1 MFGLLFFLFLSKN
14 VYCINYEKE
23 LKNNLMSNYDPNSIP
38 NINNSVVNLKL
49 TMALRSINKI
59 DQLDGTISMNIWLR
73 HAWNDP
79 YLKWDIN
86 NWNNISTITL
96 YTDTE
101 NDRIWT
107 PDIYLYNTAEN
118 PNENLKFSRAIVYN
132 NGDIIWSRPGIITS
146 TCRFDLT
153 DFPYDQQVCSLKY
166 GSWAYDGNR
175 LSLETDVIDISNF
188 QDHGGWTLIDQ
199 KSEENIN
206 FYECC
211 PEPYYDITFTITL
224 RRIPD
229 YYSLNII
236 IPTFATASLL
246 IISLIVPWDSG
257 ERISFVTTVMLS
269 IIVFLLILS
278 ENIPKSDKQ
287 PLLSRMIVGL
297 IFYSLVV
304 IFVTILISAMRYYK
318 YGENKYLDKLLGFC
332 KSNDCKRRQDDDD
345 IDLENSNEDNINQS
359 NTNINMSINS
369 ECDSKNK
376 NKELKYNLSDS
387 DILRTNSYR
396 VATQYLQNY
405 KKNENN
411 ENNENNANNKNN
423 ANNLENELNT
433 NKNIRKRISIKNRKE
448 ISDILLIDS
457 LINKKEEEHEY
468 EKECKNQAQKVELFF
483 TIIFILGFII
493 FCIVM
498 NLMKP
503 TY

>member
-1 MFGLLFFLFLSKN
+1 MFRFLFFLFLSN
-14 VYCINYEKE
+14 TVYGINYEKE

-38 NINNSVVNLKL
+38 NINNSIVNLKL

-79 YLKWDIN
+79 YLKWNSN
-86 NWNNISTITL
+86 NWNNLSTITL

-166 GSWAYDGNR
+166 GSWSYDGNR
-175 LSLETDVIDISNF
+175 LSLETDEIDISNF
-188 QDHGGWTLIDQ
+188 QDHGGWKLIEQ
-199 KSEENIN
+199 TAEEHIKY
-206 FYECC
+206 YECC

-229 YYSLNII
+229 YYNLNII

-287 PLLSRMIVGL
+287 PLLSRMIIGL

-318 YGENKYLDKLLGFC
+318 HGDNKYLDRLLGYC
-332 KSNDCKRRQDDDD
+332 NSNDCKNPKLEESEHDEYYERQ
-345 IDLENSNEDNINQS
+345 ESNNDNIS
-359 NTNINMSINS
+359 KKNTETEQLEHVSMKIENLHDTLEADN
-369 ECDSKNK
+369 D
-376 NKELKYNLSDS
+376 KYM
-387 DILRTNSYR
+387 LRTKSYS
-396 VATQYLQNY
+396 VATGYNH
-405 KKNENN
+405 NI
-411 ENNENNANNKNN
+411 NKNN
-423 ANNLENELNT
+423 SNSNVNSDNSKNNDSELRC
-433 NKNIRKRISIKNRKE
+433 RKKHSIKNM
-448 ISDILLIDS
+448 DLIPNLDLIES
-457 LINKKEEEHEY
+457 LINKKKEDEHQY
-468 EKECKNQAQKVELFF
+468 EKVCKNNAQKVELVF
-483 TIIFILGFII
+483 TIIFILGFVI

-503 TY
+503 QYD